1 MHYLIIIINV
11 IINLNVNEF
20 NHGHFTIPVDQWH
33 HSSSSGQRD
42 RLSQR
47 SAQEDGLPWAP
58 DRR

>member
-1 MHYLIIIINV
+1 MYYLIV
-11 IINLNVNEF
+11 IKLNVTEL

-33 HSSSSGQRD
+33 RSSSSGQRD